1 MRSHEASLAAAIGGP
16 GQAALKQSN
25 LSDRDLADGL
35 REQELLEA
43 GLFTVGDPQSLED
56 QSG

>member
-1 MRSHEASLAAAIGGP
+1 MAPHGHHHPLE
-16 GQAALKQSN
+16 AALKAASHG

-43 GLFTVGDPQSLED
+43 AVGMTWLS
-56 QSG
+56 

>member
-1 MRSHEASLAAAIGGP
+1 MNSSDLTRLHCSIGGLW
-16 GQAALKQSN
+16 QAALKQSN

-43 GLFTVGDPQSLED
+43 GVFRVGDPQSLD
-56 QSG
+56 MN